1 MIGLLPESL
10 NVNGENLPIDAD
22 FRNVLT
28 IFSAFADISLTQEEK
43 IYICLKRLYKVSIS
57 RRIVA
62 EAVKQAY
69 WFLDGGDM
77 PKSKPE
83 EIRMLDW
90 EHDES
95 LIMPAVSKTIGVL
108 DVRTLPYLHWWSFLG
123 AFGEIGDGLFSEIV
137 HLRHKLGKGEK
148 LSKSEKEF
156 VRKNDEL
163 IRLRTAEE
171 KAEIEETE
179 KFLEQL
185 I

>member
-1 MIGLLPESL
+1 MYE
-10 NVNGENLPIDAD
+10 
-22 FRNVLT
+22 VL
-28 IFSAFADISLTQEEK
+28 
-43 IYICLKRLYKVSIS
+43 
-57 RRIVA
+57 
-62 EAVKQAY
+62 
-69 WFLDGGDM
+69 
-77 PKSKPE
+77 
-83 EIRMLDW
+83 
-90 EHDES
+90 
-95 LIMPAVSKTIGVL
+95 PAVSKTIGVL